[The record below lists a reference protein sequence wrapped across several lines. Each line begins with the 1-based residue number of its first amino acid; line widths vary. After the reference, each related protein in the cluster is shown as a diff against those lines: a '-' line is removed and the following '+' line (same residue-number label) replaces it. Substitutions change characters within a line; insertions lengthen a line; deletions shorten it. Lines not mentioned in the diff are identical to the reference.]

1 MNKSDNK
8 TLEQRF
14 RFPIVLVSILIPV
27 VVAVLFTVKLK
38 DFGIEVEPLSFL
50 PPIYASIN
58 GLTALLLIMGV
69 MAIKNG
75 NRKVHERFMTTAIA
89 CSIVFLVMYVA
100 YHMTADST
108 VYGDIDGNKILDAKE
123 KTYAGSMRSVYL
135 FILLSHIVMSIAI
148 IPLVLIT
155 YVRALAVRFDK
166 HRKIAKITFPLWLY
180 VAVTGVVVYL
190 MISPYYAN

>member
-1 MNKSDNK
+1 MNNSNKK

-14 RFPIVLVSILIPV
+14 RLSIILVSILIPIA
-27 VVAVLFTVKLK
+27 VAILFTVKLK

-58 GLTALLLIMGV
+58 GLTALLLLMGV

-75 NRKVHERFMTTAIA
+75 NKKVHERFMTMAIA
-89 CSIVFLVMYVA
+89 CSVVFLVMYVA

-108 VYGDIDGNKILDAKE
+108 VYGDVDGNKILDATE
-123 KTYAGSMRSVYL
+123 KANAGLIRNVYL
-135 FILLSHIVMSIAI
+135 FILLSHIALSIVI

-155 YVRALAVRFDK
+155 YVRALAARFDK

>member
-1 MNKSDNK
+1 MNNSNKK

-14 RFPIVLVSILIPV
+14 RLSIILVSILIPTA
-27 VVAVLFTVKLK
+27 VAILFTVKLK

-58 GLTALLLIMGV
+58 GLTALLLLMGV

-75 NRKVHERFMTTAIA
+75 NKKVHERFMTTAIA
-89 CSIVFLVMYVA
+89 CSVVFLVMYVA

-108 VYGDIDGNKILDAKE
+108 VYGDIDGNKILDATE
-123 KTYAGSMRSVYL
+123 KANAGSIRHLYL
-135 FILLSHIVMSIAI
+135 FILLSHIALSIVI

-155 YVRALAVRFDK
+155 YVRALAARFDK
-166 HRKIAKITFPLWLY
+166 HRNIAKITFPLWLY

>member
-1 MNKSDNK
+1 MNNSNKK

-14 RFPIVLVSILIPV
+14 RLSIILVSILIPTA
-27 VVAVLFTVKLK
+27 VAILFTVKLK

-58 GLTALLLIMGV
+58 GLTALLLLMGV

-75 NRKVHERFMTTAIA
+75 NKKVHERFMTMAIA
-89 CSIVFLVMYVA
+89 CSVVFLVMYVA

-108 VYGDIDGNKILDAKE
+108 VYGDIDGNKILDATE
-123 KTYAGSMRSVYL
+123 KANAGSIRYVYL
-135 FILLSHIVMSIAI
+135 FILLSHIALSIVI

-155 YVRALAVRFDK
+155 YVRALAARFDK